1 MNKSIVVKIGSNTLT
16 NTQGMLDHA
25 YVAKLAEQIAA
36 LRGEGYSVT
45 VVTSGAIAA
54 GVEALNLPAR
64 PSDIQ
69 TLQATAAVGQVALIN
84 AYAEQ
89 FEKHG
94 IASAQVLLTRHDTGD
109 RHTYLHARDTLEKLL
124 ELGVV
129 PVINENDTVAVE
141 EIAFGDNDTLAALVA
156 TIIDASLVVLL
167 TDVDGLYT
175 ANPLKDPTAQHIP
188 LVETITK
195 EIYDMASG
203 VGSSLGSG
211 GMVTKLRAARVL
223 MASGI
228 PMVLCDGRAEKAVI
242 NAVKGSA
249 KGTYFSADAESG
261 LNSRKR
267 WIALGN
273 ALQGTL
279 TIDKGAVSALRKGGN
294 SLLSA
299 GILDVTGT
307 FGPDSPVAIVAENGM
322 VVARGLSAYASDE
335 IALILGK
342 HTREVLELVPQRK
355 GAPVV
360 HCDQMAV
367 L

>member
-141 EIAFGDNDTLAALVA
+141 EIAFGDNDTLAALVT

-167 TDVDGLYT
+167 TDVDGLYD
-175 ANPLKDPTAQHIP
+175 APPSQPGAQRIP
-188 LVETITK
+188 
-195 EIYDMASG
+195 Y
-203 VGSSLGSG
+203 VGRPEDLTDVSIGGTGSHVGSG
-211 GMVTKLRAARVL
+211 GMTTKVEAAGI
-223 MASGI
+223 AGAAGI
-228 PMVLCDGRAEKAVI
+228 PTVL
-242 NAVKGSA
+242 
-249 KGTYFSADAESG
+249 T
-261 LNSRKR
+261 
-267 WIALGN
+267 
-273 ALQGTL
+273 QL
-279 TIDKGAVSALRKGGN
+279 TD
-294 SLLSA
+294 
-299 GILDVTGT
+299 
-307 FGPDSPVAIVAENGM
+307 
-322 VVARGLSAYASDE
+322 ARG
-335 IALILGK
+335 ALL
-342 HTREVLELVPQRK
+342 
-355 GAPVV
+355 
-360 HCDQMAV
+360 
-367 L
+367 